1 MDGRAISFGPYR
13 LLAAQRLLLEGD
25 ERVRLG
31 GRAFDILAA
40 LVERAGKVVSKEELI
55 ARAWPT
61 TFVEEASLK
70 IQISALRRALGDGQ
84 GHNRYIATVVGR
96 GYNFVA
102 RIREEDSVQ
111 DSLPQSIA
119 PTVLHNLPV
128 AITRMIGREEVV
140 MTLVAQLARLRLVTV
155 VGPGGIGKTTVAL
168 AVAERMIGAYKD
180 GVWLVDL
187 APLRDPSLVPSAV
200 AGVLGLEIR
209 TENPLPALVAA
220 LKDNRMLLLL
230 DNCEHVIDAAAALAE
245 ALLGGT
251 PNVNILAT
259 SRERLR
265 VSGEVQYRLRPLDS
279 PGPSSTRAVAE
290 AMTFP
295 AVQLFVER
303 VIAADED
310 FALTDGNVPRV
321 VEICRR
327 LDGLPLAI
335 EFAAP
340 SVALLGVDN
349 LSTLLDSTLSLLTAG
364 RRTSS
369 PRHQTMRAVIDWSYS
384 LLSVR
389 EQRLL
394 QTLGVFS
401 GDFTIEA
408 AAAVFA
414 EEDEGQSDVLNCLVD
429 LVAKSLVVADVSG
442 IEPRFRLLDT
452 TSVYAIEK
460 LHESGKHG
468 RISRRHAEH
477 YCDLFERAEGEV
489 LIRPANDWL
498 TDYAREIDNLRTALD
513 WAFSSNGDVTIGVAL
528 TAAAVPLWTRLS
540 LLLECRTR
548 VERALAA
555 FTAGGTDAR
564 REMKL
569 QAALG
574 ASLNFTGGTV
584 REILIAWRSALNLA
598 ERVGDVDYQL
608 RALFGLWT
616 HETRLALRF
625 ARQFGALAVTPA
637 DRLVGDRMIGISSFR
652 RGDHSG
658 ARRHLE
664 RVIADGSAHHSGSS
678 IRFQFDEQLVART
691 YLTLILWLQ
700 GFPNQATHMAE
711 DVVERARAA
720 DQPNSL
726 CQALARAACPVA
738 LWVGDLEL
746 AERNIGL
753 LRDHSTRHALTG
765 WGAYHRTYQGLL
777 LIKRGDLRDGIGL
790 LRIGF
795 AELDATFSSYGISMF
810 LGELAEAL
818 GRIGEIA
825 EGLATVDEAIERSGR
840 TEEGWTIAEL
850 LRIKAE
856 LLLLQG
862 GHGSA
867 TMAEDHFCQAI
878 AQSRRQGALSWELR
892 ATTSAARRRHGQGRQ
907 VDAISRVERA
917 YDRFT
922 EGFET
927 ADLIA
932 AKRLLDDMG
941 DAPVD

>member
-13 LLAAQRLLLEGD
+13 LLTAQRLLLEGN

-31 GRAFDILAA
+31 GRAYDILSA
-40 LVERAGKVVSKEELI
+40 LVERAGQVVSKAELI

-61 TFVEEASLK
+61 TTVEEASLT
-70 IQISALRRALGDGQ
+70 IQVSALRRALGDGQ
-84 GHNRYIATVVGR
+84 GQNRYIATVVGR

-102 RIREEDSVQ
+102 RTREEEPSQASPPPSVV
-111 DSLPQSIA
+111 PA
-119 PTVLHNLPV
+119 VLHNLPF
-128 AITRMIGREEVV
+128 AITRMIGREEIVT
-140 MTLVAQLARLRLVTV
+140 TLVAQLSRQRLVTV

-168 AVAERMIGAYKD
+168 AVAERTIGAHED

-187 APLRDPSLVPSAV
+187 APLRDPNLVPSAV

-230 DNCEHVIDAAAALAE
+230 DNCEHVIDAAADLAE
-245 ALLGGT
+245 ALLSGT
-251 PNVNILAT
+251 SGVNILAT

-265 VSGEVQYRLRPLDS
+265 VSGEGQYRLRPLNT
-279 PGPSSTRAVAE
+279 PGPASTLTVAE
-290 AMTFP
+290 AMTSP

-303 VIAADED
+303 VIAVAED

-340 SVALLGVDN
+340 AVALLGVDN
-349 LSTLLDSTLSLLTAG
+349 LAARLDSTLSLLTAG

-384 LLSVR
+384 LLSAR

-394 QTLGVFS
+394 QTLGVFA
-401 GDFTIEA
+401 GEFTIEA
-408 AAAVFA
+408 ATAVSA
-414 EEDEGQSDVLNCLVD
+414 EENETQIDILNCLVD

-442 IEPRFRLLDT
+442 TQSRFRLLGT
-452 TSVYAIEK
+452 TSVYASDK
-460 LHESGKHG
+460 LHESGEHE
-468 RISRRHAEH
+468 RISRRQAEH
-477 YCDLFERAEGEV
+477 YQDLFERAEAEA
-489 LIRPANDWL
+489 LTRPANEWL
-498 TDYAREIDNLRTALD
+498 KDYAREIDNLRSALD
-513 WAFSSNGDVTIGVAL
+513 WAFSPNGDATIGVAL

-548 VERALAA
+548 VERALVALT
-555 FTAGGTDAR
+555 TASAGAR

-584 REILIAWRSALNLA
+584 REILIAWTSALDLA
-598 ERVGDVDYQL
+598 ERVGDIDYQL

-616 HETRLALRF
+616 HETQLALGY
-625 ARQFGALAVTPA
+625 ARQFAALAATPA
-637 DRLVGDRMIGISSFR
+637 DRLVGERMVGISSFH
-652 RGDHSG
+652 RGNHSD
-658 ARRHLE
+658 ARHHLE
-664 RVIADGSAHHSGSS
+664 RVIAEGSAHQSGSS

-691 YLTLILWLQ
+691 FLALILWLQ
-700 GFPNQATHMAE
+700 GFPNQATQMAE
-711 DVVERARAA
+711 DAVERARAA
-720 DQPNSL
+720 DHPNSL

-746 AERNIGL
+746 AERNIDL
-753 LRDHSTRHALTG
+753 LLDHSTRHGLTG
-765 WGAYHRTYQGLL
+765 WRAYHRTYQGLL
-777 LIKRGDLRDGIGL
+777 LIKRGDLSEGIAL

-795 AELDATFSSYGISMF
+795 DELDAAFSSWGISMF

-818 GRIGEIA
+818 GRSGQIA
-825 EGLATVDEAIERSGR
+825 EALATVDAAIERSGR
-840 TEEGWTIAEL
+840 TEEGWIVAEL

-862 GHGSA
+862 DGSDA
-867 TMAEDHFCQAI
+867 VAEDHVRQAI
-878 AQSRRQGALSWELR
+878 DRSRRQGALSWELR
-892 ATTSAARRRHGQGRQ
+892 ATTSAARRLHDQGRHM
-907 VDAISRVERA
+907 DAISRLEQV

-922 EGFET
+922 EGFGT

-932 AKRLLDDMG
+932 AKRLLDEMG
-941 DAPVD
+941 GAPGD